1 MDFTVAILL
10 GTYIVSI
17 VALFLFVYSMS
28 KGMFGDGTQAAQM
41 IFDKDEIGHTE
52 DPAATQK
59 QKTKLQLDV
68 GQKNTFHED
77 LDSAELES
85 RVEADQSSSLV
96 VGICFTLAVIWLVL
110 ASVAGL
116 VSSIKLHSPDWL
128 VGYDWITF
136 GRIRPIHVNIV
147 AYGWC
152 SLAGIGVS
160 LWLLPRLLKTKL
172 VGAKWAIAGGGLWT
186 IGVFLGIVAI
196 ALGKSDGLEWL
207 EFPWKIDILLI
218 IGGALVGVPLWLTL
232 LNRKVDHL
240 YVSIWYI
247 AAALLWFP
255 TLFFIANLP
264 NFHIGVEQAT
274 VNWWFGHNVLGLFFS
289 PIGLATIYYFVPKVL
304 GKPIHNYNI
313 SLLGFWALA
322 FFYSQVGG
330 HHLIGGPVP
339 SWFITLSITQSVM
352 MVIPVV
358 ALFINQYYTLKGNWK
373 ALVHSPTLRFI
384 VFGLIMYILS
394 SVQGSME
401 ALRSVN
407 TITHFTHF
415 TVAHAH
421 LGLYGFFTMVMFGAM
436 YYIMPRIMHWEW
448 PYPSLIAL
456 HFWLVFVG
464 FAIYVIW
471 LSIGGWLQGLAM
483 LDVARPFM
491 ESVTL
496 TIPYLQARSL
506 GGGLMTL
513 GHFVFALHFFIMAW
527 KFGPRR
533 LGAAVIGPELILKYF
548 KKGAA

>member
-96 VGICFTLAVIWLVL
+96 VGICFTLAVIWLIL

-186 IGVFLGIVAI
+186 IGVFLGVVAI

-533 LGAAVIGPELILKYF
+533 LGAAVIGPELVLKYF